1 MAYQQKPKSTTP
13 FARVIWANIARQQ
26 YILGVSDQQLCEV
39 LGVTSRT
46 LYNYRQ
52 DASNLTVKQLLAV
65 IESFGLEPETLFRK

>member
-1 MAYQQKPKSTTP
+1 MAYDKKPKDTIP
-13 FARVIWANIARQQ
+13 FARVIWANITRQQ
-26 YILGVSDQQLCEV
+26 YILGVTDQQLCKV

-65 IESFGLEPETLFRK
+65 IESFGLEPEALFRT